1 MVVALAEAPAL
12 SEADNLADH
21 IGVMLR
27 VTARLAFAMLLLAYI
42 ARPIAQ
48 PLRNRGLLLQHRRS
62 LGLAAALV
70 KTVHFG
76 YVWAFVVVSG
86 ETLEWLTVILGGAA
100 FVLLWVMAATSSNY
114 AQGKFGLSWR
124 RLHLFGIHYV
134 WLIFMQTFIGTAVST
149 GSL

>member
-48 PLRNRGLLLQHRRS
+48 LLRNRGLSLQHRRY

-70 KTVHFG
+70 QTVHFG